1 MELLILVL
9 SLCKYSFCE
18 MNFGLGLGLDSFA
31 LCTYTRYNFCVF
43 YIAVLQSCPCFGLES
58 HFLSPA
64 QPTSAKDAKF
74 GCSVAIGSTGGYMV
88 VGEKGY
94 PQQAYVY
101 VESGDTWSLTDTLVG
116 ADNEIGKFVAVYDET
131 IVLSNHN
138 HVNGFNDGHAFVY
151 KLIGGK
157 SLGTP
162 FYVVTNYNVT
172 LLFIVV
178 YSLNVILHIIG
189 SFSHTASLI
198 SQVSGHKDFSKSG
211 VAVYGSTVAVGSDDD
226 EKVSI
231 FTDTGTFVESVAV
244 TAVKGVAMYDSLIA
258 ARTDV
263 AVYIFERISTAWTQ
277 TAIYLQSNTNIAIY
291 SNTIVAGGSGTNA
304 KTLQMSNFP
313 QSVSFT
319 IRYTLY
325 DHRQCLRVWIFIANA
340 QSESNDY
347 GNWNQ
352 LCSYI
357 RQSCRHSKERF
368 RLKIL
373 CIILK
378 ICSLLFILLDI
389 HVYR

>member
-9 SLCKYSFCE
+9 SLF
-18 MNFGLGLGLDSFA
+18 
-31 LCTYTRYNFCVF
+31 
-43 YIAVLQSCPCFGLES
+43 LQSCPCFGLES

-64 QPTSAKDAKF
+64 QPTSAKNAKF

-151 KLIGGK
+151 KLIG
-157 SLGTP
+157 
-162 FYVVTNYNVT
+162 
-172 LLFIVV
+172 
-178 YSLNVILHIIG
+178 G

-291 SNTIVAGGSGTNA
+291 SNTIVAGGSGNAYVFGYSSPTLSLSQTITATGTNYA
-304 KTLQMSNFP
+304 A
-313 QSVSFT
+313 
-319 IRYTLY
+319 IY
-325 DHRQCLRVWIFIANA
+325 DNRAA
-340 QSESNDY
+340 
-347 GNWNQ
+347 
-352 LCSYI
+352 
-357 RQSCRHSKERF
+357 
-368 RLKIL
+368 
-373 CIILK
+373 ILK
-378 ICSLLFILLDI
+378 SDSG
-389 HVYR
+389 